1 MAFFVPFR
9 LQLAALLL
17 AGLPVIAPGQTRAVL
32 DDAAETR
39 NALGEAKSQ
48 AETAKRRAEVLE
60 GEAAGATLAVEKTA
74 REAVAVAARI
84 QQAEA
89 EIATEEANLRLI
101 DRQRAQLRARLSER
115 QRPLLRLTA
124 ALQRLSRRPLMVAL
138 LRPGSVRDAMHMRA
152 LLETMLPEVAR
163 RTAALRA
170 EIARAHVLHQQA
182 LAVEQAL
189 KGETANLNARRATLA
204 TLETRQRLAARDVSG
219 SADREA
225 ERALALAEQA
235 RDLGVLVTELDKSAS
250 LREQLA
256 RLPGPVMRPARPA
269 QAQVGPQEVTPSGP
283 ALLAGYMLP
292 VSGRLVSGFADTSR
306 GSAPSRGLSIVAR
319 AGAQV
324 VAPAAGRVSFAGPY
338 PGFGQIVIIS
348 HLGGWTSLITGLAQV
363 DARVGDNLL
372 AGAPLG
378 IAGPGRPV
386 LNLEL
391 RKDGQ
396 PVNPLDQLR
405 RQ

>member
-189 KGETANLNARRATLA
+189 KGETA
-204 TLETRQRLAARDVSG
+204 
-219 SADREA
+219 
-225 ERALALAEQA
+225 
-235 RDLGVLVTELDKSAS
+235 
-250 LREQLA
+250 
-256 RLPGPVMRPARPA
+256 
-269 QAQVGPQEVTPSGP
+269 
-283 ALLAGYMLP
+283 
-292 VSGRLVSGFADTSR
+292 
-306 GSAPSRGLSIVAR
+306 I
-319 AGAQV
+319 
-324 VAPAAGRVSFAGPY
+324 
-338 PGFGQIVIIS
+338 
-348 HLGGWTSLITGLAQV
+348 
-363 DARVGDNLL
+363 
-372 AGAPLG
+372 
-378 IAGPGRPV
+378 
-386 LNLEL
+386 
-391 RKDGQ
+391 
-396 PVNPLDQLR
+396 
-405 RQ
+405 